1 MSNEQGTY
9 SVFGVNN
16 STLIPFPDF
25 YDTMYFGGDSKTY
38 RELVYTS
45 RIKDTLNLTID
56 VLTNDSKTSRLAL
69 RNDKKKSKG
78 EQIEIPRPQN
88 AWIIYRRDK
97 YVTPEF
103 EGIKPCI
110 ASKAIGERWKTES
123 SEVVEYFVALSMLAL
138 ENHHNKYG
146 NYKYKPKSKAS
157 KKFKSRQRQQHKR
170 NTSPET
176 EETTLNQDLPQ
187 LVVNPPSSIKEY
199 PTPVSSI
206 QLSPVT
212 DFSEQANEI
221 SYLMTPASSN
231 HQSPVTSQY
240 GSSDILTPE
249 SPMTPEVILSL
260 MNSNPISMYPQLSE
274 ITPTNDFSTY
284 NNNSL
289 EFSEDFF
296 KFLYDAEALQSSTD
310 VTYNTGI
317 PDMTFNTDILATPA
331 PDMTLNDMTFV
342 PATPAPDMTYIA
354 PENTDIP
361 ATLETLPK
369 FIFTNMNDQNK
380 DFDLYPE
387 SEGPIPKITPPV
399 AEPVTTS
406 MQNQIFQDIF
416 QYDSNALF
424 SIHATP
430 VEHYYDNNN
439 GSSF

>member
-45 RIKDTLNLTID
+45 RIKDTLNLTIE

-69 RNDKKKSKG
+69 RNDRKKSKG

-157 KKFKSRQRQQHKR
+157 KKFKNRQRQQHKR

-249 SPMTPEVILSL
+249 SLNQQTPITSEDILSS
-260 MNSNPISMYPQLSE
+260 MMYPQFSE
-274 ITPTNDFSTY
+274 ITPTY

-289 EFSEDFF
+289 EFSEDFL

-331 PDMTLNDMTFV
+331 PNMTLN
-342 PATPAPDMTYIA
+342 DMTYIA
-354 PENTDIP
+354 PENT
-361 ATLETLPK
+361 ATLEALTK

-387 SEGPIPKITPPV
+387 SERPIPNITPPV
-399 AEPVTTS
+399 AEPMTTS

-430 VEHYYDNNN
+430 VEHYYD

>member
-45 RIKDTLNLTID
+45 RIKDTLNLTIE

-69 RNDKKKSKG
+69 RNDRKKSKG

-157 KKFKSRQRQQHKR
+157 KKFKNRQRQQHKR

-240 GSSDILTPE
+240 DSSDILTPE
-249 SPMTPEVILSL
+249 SLNQQTPITSEDILSS
-260 MNSNPISMYPQLSE
+260 MMYPQFSE
-274 ITPTNDFSTY
+274 ITPTY

-289 EFSEDFF
+289 EFSEDFL

-310 VTYNTGI
+310 VTYNT
-317 PDMTFNTDILATPA
+317 
-331 PDMTLNDMTFV
+331 
-342 PATPAPDMTYIA
+342 
-354 PENTDIP
+354 
-361 ATLETLPK
+361 ATLEALTK

-387 SEGPIPKITPPV
+387 SERPIPNITPPV
-399 AEPVTTS
+399 AEPMTTS

-430 VEHYYDNNN
+430 VEHYYD

>member
-45 RIKDTLNLTID
+45 RIKDTLNLTIE

-69 RNDKKKSKG
+69 RNDRKKSKG

-103 EGIKPCI
+103 EGIKP
-110 ASKAIGERWKTES
+110 S
-123 SEVVEYFVALSMLAL
+123 
-138 ENHHNKYG
+138 
-146 NYKYKPKSKAS
+146 S
-157 KKFKSRQRQQHKR
+157 KKFKNRQRQQHKR

-249 SPMTPEVILSL
+249 SLNQQTPITSEDILSS
-260 MNSNPISMYPQLSE
+260 MMYPQFSE
-274 ITPTNDFSTY
+274 ITPISTY
-284 NNNSL
+284 NNNSRV
-289 EFSEDFF
+289 FSEDFL
-296 KFLYDAEALQSSTD
+296 KFLYSADILALQPSTY

-317 PDMTFNTDILATPA
+317 PDMTFNTDIPAIPA

-342 PATPAPDMTYIA
+342 PATPAPD
-354 PENTDIP
+354 TDIP
-361 ATLETLPK
+361 ATLETLTK

-387 SEGPIPKITPPV
+387 SERQIPNITPPV
-399 AEPVTTS
+399 AEPMTTS

-430 VEHYYDNNN
+430 VEHYYD

>member
-45 RIKDTLNLTID
+45 RIKDTLNLTI
-56 VLTNDSKTSRLAL
+56 
-69 RNDKKKSKG
+69 
-78 EQIEIPRPQN
+78 
-88 AWIIYRRDK
+88 
-97 YVTPEF
+97 
-103 EGIKPCI
+103 
-110 ASKAIGERWKTES
+110 
-123 SEVVEYFVALSMLAL
+123 
-138 ENHHNKYG
+138 EN
-146 NYKYKPKSKAS
+146 
-157 KKFKSRQRQQHKR
+157 RQRQQHKR

-212 DFSEQANEI
+212 DFSEQSNEI

-249 SPMTPEVILSL
+249 SLNQQTPITSEDILSS
-260 MNSNPISMYPQLSE
+260 MMYPQFSE
-274 ITPTNDFSTY
+274 ITPISTY
-284 NNNSL
+284 NNNSRV
-289 EFSEDFF
+289 FSEDFL
-296 KFLYDAEALQSSTD
+296 KFLYSADILALQPSTY

-317 PDMTFNTDILATPA
+317 PDMTFNTDIPAIPA

-354 PENTDIP
+354 PDIP

-369 FIFTNMNDQNK
+369 FIFNSTTNMNDQNK

-387 SEGPIPKITPPV
+387 SEGPIPDITPPV
-399 AEPVTTS
+399 AEPMTTS
-406 MQNQIFQDIF
+406 MENQIFLDIF
-416 QYDSNALF
+416 EYDSNDVF
-424 SIHATP
+424 SINATP
-430 VEHYYDNNN
+430 VDQHYYDN